1 MHHHVRL
8 LHETHRAEG
17 EKVGVAGAGPD
28 EIHLADHG
36 LFAIRTL
43 RPKRGRERR
52 ARVVE
57 AARERHLRDRSF
69 EDAVPECPPVGDP
82 GKAGIDLRPGGAR
95 ELREPA
101 EGTRNEGLDPGP
113 DVAGERGRGAP
124 GGDGG
129 EHRGAVDDRGHREVP
144 APGVRGA
151 VRENAARFGERHDP
165 SVEAAIV
172 GRRDD
177 EPPPFKVRLLEP
189 AAPQFHH
196 PVVCEL
202 GNRIAHLRGDD
213 AHPSPGGR
221 EHLGLARP
229 DRPGPDHQARPAA
242 EVQEYGELLQLDLP
256 RCAAQPPRGV
266 PSRFRMMT
274 GFVPGERAPFPLTR
288 RFPRKRDSECPRI
301 LRSAWPC
308 ERCGRDA
315 GFVPF
320 PIRSEETR
328 RAITGTSK
336 VYATRQPPPGRP
348 RCPGAGSPEAEV
360 GGPSWR
366 RNMTFVPNR
375 SPVQAGREPAGTAGS
390 VGRPQSAPRR
400 GGRPVSCRA
409 GRPRTVLG
417 ADSHAAAAREAR
429 NLPSLVH
436 GEAPI
441 RCREVGPAGAGKRKR
456 KSSTRARGGGRR
468 DEWIGGRLLPPFFV
482 DDPEEEPF
490 RPELVVWL
498 DSQGLIVGHA
508 LSAPG
513 ETEGILARTLIEAM
527 ERPLIGPRRRP
538 SALRVPDRSSAAEV
552 RAAVGNRIPV
562 RIAPT
567 PELDEVLESMA
578 ESFPAPPAGKG
589 RHPSYFENGRIPE
602 ETVAELFAAAR
613 LFHET
618 APWEVVSDDQVLA
631 LDIPDFDVDGAC
643 LSIIGNLGESFG
655 AIVFPSFGHYM
666 VFVGLAD
673 SEPREEGGLRNFG
686 TSGLSLNF
694 VTGAELPVSMRREVA
709 SHAWPVAATDAY
721 PHVARFDR
729 DGTPFPTRPRDL
741 RIAAA
746 AAEAFCRFF
755 ATHRDLFAGERVAA
769 GPVSESYSVLDGV
782 EVRLTALTGP
792 WSLARGEGADSGRVS
807 TPAPEGAAYPAH
819 ILDRAL
825 VTDLETFA
833 FTQFGDAWLNYLDDF
848 EDPTEVAQLA
858 SPWSVFHFRPKQ
870 ETVLEAFLRFAPR
883 SLSPE
888 ERSWLEAQRAAWL
901 SVWEVDAV
909 DPGVSLT
916 LRDLLSGEER
926 FVHESEGSKKL
937 VLRDAVLG
945 RVVDHEK
952 GSFVCGLH
960 PNPLP
965 PWDAAEVVRR
975 ARGRLRRRRQV
986 PVDRLRDEAFGRYLI
1001 RRWEEAVDRL
1011 DERTSV
1017 PPDLRN
1023 TDGDVLL
1030 LTTDHFRLEPAAVG
1044 EVAAGLAAMEGV

>member
-1 MHHHVRL
+1 M
-8 LHETHRAEG
+8 
-17 EKVGVAGAGPD
+17 P
-28 EIHLADHG
+28 
-36 LFAIRTL
+36 
-43 RPKRGRERR
+43 
-52 ARVVE
+52 
-57 AARERHLRDRSF
+57 RS
-69 EDAVPECPPVGDP
+69 
-82 GKAGIDLRPGGAR
+82 
-95 ELREPA
+95 
-101 EGTRNEGLDPGP
+101 
-113 DVAGERGRGAP
+113 
-124 GGDGG
+124 
-129 EHRGAVDDRGHREVP
+129 
-144 APGVRGA
+144 
-151 VRENAARFGERHDP
+151 
-165 SVEAAIV
+165 
-172 GRRDD
+172 
-177 EPPPFKVRLLEP
+177 
-189 AAPQFHH
+189 
-196 PVVCEL
+196 
-202 GNRIAHLRGDD
+202 
-213 AHPSPGGR
+213 
-221 EHLGLARP
+221 
-229 DRPGPDHQARPAA
+229 
-242 EVQEYGELLQLDLP
+242 
-256 RCAAQPPRGV
+256 
-266 PSRFRMMT
+266 
-274 GFVPGERAPFPLTR
+274 
-288 RFPRKRDSECPRI
+288 
-301 LRSAWPC
+301 RS
-308 ERCGRDA
+308 
-315 GFVPF
+315 
-320 PIRSEETR
+320 
-328 RAITGTSK
+328 
-336 VYATRQPPPGRP
+336 
-348 RCPGAGSPEAEV
+348 
-360 GGPSWR
+360 
-366 RNMTFVPNR
+366 
-375 SPVQAGREPAGTAGS
+375 
-390 VGRPQSAPRR
+390 RR
-400 GGRPVSCRA
+400 G
-409 GRPRTVLG
+409 
-417 ADSHAAAAREAR
+417 
-429 NLPSLVH
+429 
-436 GEAPI
+436 
-441 RCREVGPAGAGKRKR
+441 GKRKR

-490 RPELVVWL
+490 RPELVVWM

-508 LSAPG
+508 LPAPG

-538 SALRVPDRSSAAEV
+538 SAIRVPDRSSAAEV

-673 SEPREEGGLRNFG
+673 SEPRDEGGLRDFG

-755 ATHRDLFAGERVAA
+755 AAHRDLFTGERVAA
-769 GPVSESYSVLDGV
+769 GPVSESYSVLDGI
-782 EVRLTALTGP
+782 EVRLSALTGP
-792 WSLARGEGADSGRVS
+792 WSLARGEGADSGHAS
-807 TPAPEGAAYPAH
+807 ISAPEDAAYPVH
-819 ILDRAL
+819 VLDRAL
-825 VTDLETFA
+825 VTELETFA
-833 FTQFGDAWLNYLDDF
+833 FTQFGNAWLNYLDDF

-883 SLSPE
+883 PLSPE

-926 FVHESEGSKKL
+926 FVHESEGSKTL

-1001 RRWEEAVDRL
+1001 RRWEEAVDWL

-1030 LTTDHFRLEPAAVG
+1030 LTTDHFRLERAAVG
-1044 EVAAGLAAMEGV
+1044 EVAAGLAAMEGVEPAAGSDEGEGEGAPAYVFFRTGDGQPEDQQRTVVGFGWLTDKALRVQTNSRERADALRARIEAACGDGIRHRAREHADPTSEAAPFPSPDSTPAPPVPDALVQEIKRQHYADWADHPLPALDGMTAREAVRTADGRAAVDNLLKQMENQEQRSPGAAFDFTDLRRELELE